1 MTPRVSSASA
11 YRVAEPKRRDPTP
24 AHRAEYYALRGV
36 VASLH
41 AMPWNAASAF
51 GARLGLLGYR
61 PLGIRRH
68 VVERQIAAAF
78 PSSSPAEVAAL
89 SRGAYAHIG
98 RSTIETA
105 LLPSIGQSGVL
116 GMVESVEGFEL
127 IENAMASGKGAIL
140 VTGHIGNWELAGAYV
155 AARGVPMDVI
165 VRTQANPLF
174 DTYLNQ
180 TRATLGMTVVRDH
193 EAVRRTPRSLRE
205 GRAVAFVADQGVMGL
220 ASTFVPFFG
229 RPAKTPRGAAVFAMR
244 YKVPTLFVAALR
256 QPSGRYRVSIE
267 EIPVSSSG
275 DREADVDRIVASY
288 TSVLERWV
296 RTAPEQYFW
305 HHRRW
310 RRQPPDTPPELRDPT
325 LPPSTPL

>member
-1 MTPRVSSASA
+1 MTEAKQRAATV
-11 YRVAEPKRRDPTP
+11 
-24 AHRAEYYALRGV
+24 AHRAEYYALRSV
-36 VASLH
+36 VGSLH
-41 AMPWNAASAF
+41 AMPWATAGAF

-61 PLGIRRH
+61 PFGVRRH
-68 VVERQIAAAF
+68 VVTSQIAAAF
-78 PSSSPAEVAAL
+78 PERSAEDVAGIAHA
-89 SRGAYAHIG
+89 AYAHLG

-116 GMVESVEGFEL
+116 DLVESVEGFEL
-127 IENAMASGKGAIL
+127 IERAMAAGKGAIL
-140 VTGHIGNWELAGAYV
+140 VTGHLGNWELAGAYV

-174 DTYLNQ
+174 DRYLNQ
-180 TRATLGMTVVRDH
+180 TRALLGMTVVRDH

-244 YKVPTLFVAALR
+244 YRVPTIFVTALR
-256 QPSGRYRVSIE
+256 QPSGLYNVSVE
-267 EIPVSSSG
+267 EIPVMETG
-275 DREADVDRIVASY
+275 DRDADVDGIVARY
-288 TSVLERWV
+288 TAVLERWV
-296 RTAPEQYFW
+296 RMAPEQYFW

-310 RRQPPDTPPELRDPT
+310 RRQPPETPPELRDPT
-325 LPPSTPL
+325 I

>member
-1 MTPRVSSASA
+1 MAEAKAKLHTATAS
-11 YRVAEPKRRDPTP
+11 
-24 AHRAEYYALRGV
+24 HRAEYYALRSV
-36 VASLH
+36 VASLR
-41 AMPWNAASAF
+41 AMPWETACAF
-51 GARLGLLGYR
+51 GAQLGLLGYR

-78 PSSSPAEVAAL
+78 PERSAQDVARIA
-89 SRGAYAHIG
+89 RGAYAHIG

-116 GMVESVEGFEL
+116 GVVESVHGFDLVESA
-127 IENAMASGKGAIL
+127 IARGNGAIL
-140 VTGHIGNWELAGAYV
+140 ITGHLGNWELAGAYV

-174 DTYLNQ
+174 DAYLNE
-180 TRATLGMTVVRDH
+180 TRASLGMTVVRDH

-244 YKVPTLFVAALR
+244 YRVPTLFVAALR
-256 QPSGRYRVSIE
+256 QPSGRYRVNIE
-267 EIPVSSSG
+267 KVPVVDTG
-275 DREADVDRIVASY
+275 DRDADVDGIVASY
-288 TSVLERWV
+288 TAVLERWV

-325 LPPSTPL
+325 LYPTP

>member
-1 MTPRVSSASA
+1 MTEAKQRAATV
-11 YRVAEPKRRDPTP
+11 
-24 AHRAEYYALRGV
+24 AHRAEYYALRSV
-36 VASLH
+36 VGSLH
-41 AMPWNAASAF
+41 AMPWATAGAF

-61 PLGIRRH
+61 PFGVRRH
-68 VVERQIAAAF
+68 VVTSQIAAAF
-78 PSSSPAEVAAL
+78 PERSAEDVAGIAHA
-89 SRGAYAHIG
+89 AYAHLG

-116 GMVESVEGFEL
+116 DLVESVEGFEL
-127 IENAMASGKGAIL
+127 IERAMAAGKGAIL
-140 VTGHIGNWELAGAYV
+140 VTGHLGNWELAGAYV

-174 DTYLNQ
+174 DRYLNQ
-180 TRATLGMTVVRDH
+180 TRALLGMTVVRDH

-244 YKVPTLFVAALR
+244 YRVPTIFVTALR
-256 QPSGRYRVSIE
+256 QPSGLYKVSVE
-267 EIPVSSSG
+267 EIPVMETG
-275 DREADVDRIVASY
+275 DRDADVDGIVARY
-288 TSVLERWV
+288 TAVLERWV
-296 RTAPEQYFW
+296 RMAPEQYFW

-310 RRQPPDTPPELRDPT
+310 RRQPPETPPELRDPT
-325 LPPSTPL
+325 I